1 MEPSYQAQD
10 VLQNEL
16 PASRPKGLNILT
28 ILTFIGCGLGYLG
41 VLAGLF
47 MSKDYNA
54 QRAELEDNLDKMG
67 SSGFGRSL
75 LESQLE
81 SLEKNRAYFEH
92 AYEYRYIIF
101 GSMLVFITMCLI
113 GAIRM
118 RQLRKSGFPIYAIGE
133 LAPIAV
139 TIALLG
145 FSGDG
150 TWKTYLGYIIPVIFV
165 ALYAAQRKHLV
176 RE

>member
-1 MEPSYQAQD
+1 MESTYQTRD

-16 PASRPKGLNILT
+16 PPARPRSLNILT

-41 VLAGLF
+41 ALLGMVF
-47 MSKDYNA
+47 TKDYNT
-54 QRAELEDNLDKMG
+54 QRREMEDALDKMG
-67 SSGFGRSL
+67 SSGFGRGMI
-75 LESQLE
+75 ESQLE
-81 SLEKNRAYFEH
+81 SLEKNRTYFEN
-92 AYEYRYIIF
+92 AYEHRYIIF
-101 GSMLVFITMCLI
+101 GSLLVFTTMCLI

-118 RQLRKSGFPIYAIGE
+118 RQLRRSGFPIYTIGE

-150 TWKTYLGYIIPVIFV
+150 TWKTYMGYIIPIVFV
-165 ALYAAQRKHLV
+165 ALYAAQRKYLT
-176 RE
+176 RD